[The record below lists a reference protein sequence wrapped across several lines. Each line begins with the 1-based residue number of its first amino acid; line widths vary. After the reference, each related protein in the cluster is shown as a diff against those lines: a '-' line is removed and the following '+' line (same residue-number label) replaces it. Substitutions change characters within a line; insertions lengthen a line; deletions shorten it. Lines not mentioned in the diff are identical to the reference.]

1 MSPILNS
8 RIQSNNLLIMVVS
21 AVSLAL
27 GVALCANYL
36 TELIGATTVLLC
48 IGGALIT
55 VSIVLVS
62 KLLNP
67 KINKW
72 CG

>member
-1 MSPILNS
+1 
-8 RIQSNNLLIMVVS
+8 
-21 AVSLAL
+21 SLAL

-67 KINKW
+67 KIKQVVRLR
-72 CG
+72 GGYFFEPETLKGK